1 MKKKITAMLLAIC
14 CISSTWSVYA
24 DDFSSG
30 SSEVEIEIT
39 EDEDADVD
47 DVEIT
52 EDADANDEM
61 FSDGTESSTSGGDIS
76 AMANQIVA
84 RAEIQAQEYQQLKKE
99 AKNGI
104 SRLDSQ
110 QRMEIEIDMP
120 EPEIVQ
126 QKQEEQKKKE
136 QILQQS
142 ADEEVNEML
151 RSLAVNEDAV
161 KRNAETQ
168 PHERVEEYIEQI
180 QEEIDS
186 DYGGRYRAN
195 KNKHYK
201 EDSIRVQR
209 DKKERMLDSLQ
220 STVYVG
226 KSSVSYNIKGRYKT
240 YLPIPVYKC
249 EFGGKIVVAVVV
261 NRQGRVIK
269 AEVVDAE
276 SNKDDSLREVAVDA
290 ALKSE
295 FNVDEKAPER
305 QTGTITYNFVKQ

>member
-1 MKKKITAMLLAIC
+1 MCVKNDIYAIRDSLLDWLKEHRHGVMGTVIFHLVLAIFLVC
-14 CISSTWSVYA
+14 V
-24 DDFSSG
+24 
-30 SSEVEIEIT
+30 
-39 EDEDADVD
+39 
-47 DVEIT
+47 
-52 EDADANDEM
+52 
-61 FSDGTESSTSGGDIS
+61 
-76 AMANQIVA
+76 
-84 RAEIQAQEYQQLKKE
+84 
-99 AKNGI
+99 GI

-126 QKQEEQKKKE
+126 QKQEELKKKE

-161 KRNAETQ
+161 KKNAETQ

>member
-1 MKKKITAMLLAIC
+1 MSVKNDIYAIRDSLLDWLKEHRHGVMGTVIFHLVLAIFLVC
-14 CISSTWSVYA
+14 V
-24 DDFSSG
+24 
-30 SSEVEIEIT
+30 
-39 EDEDADVD
+39 
-47 DVEIT
+47 
-52 EDADANDEM
+52 
-61 FSDGTESSTSGGDIS
+61 
-76 AMANQIVA
+76 
-84 RAEIQAQEYQQLKKE
+84 
-99 AKNGI
+99 GI

-142 ADEEVNEML
+142 ADEEVNEMF

-161 KRNAETQ
+161 KKNAETQ

>member
-1 MKKKITAMLLAIC
+1 MSVKNDIYAIRDSLLDWLKEHRHGVMGTVIFHLVLAIFLVC
-14 CISSTWSVYA
+14 V
-24 DDFSSG
+24 
-30 SSEVEIEIT
+30 
-39 EDEDADVD
+39 
-47 DVEIT
+47 
-52 EDADANDEM
+52 
-61 FSDGTESSTSGGDIS
+61 
-76 AMANQIVA
+76 
-84 RAEIQAQEYQQLKKE
+84 
-99 AKNGI
+99 GI

-161 KRNAETQ
+161 KKNAETQ

-276 SNKDDSLREVAVDA
+276 SNKAESLREVGVDA

-295 FNVDEKAPER
+295 LNVDEKAPER

>member
-1 MKKKITAMLLAIC
+1 MSVKNDIYAIRDSLLDWLKEHRHGVMGTVIFHLVLAIFLVC
-14 CISSTWSVYA
+14 V
-24 DDFSSG
+24 
-30 SSEVEIEIT
+30 
-39 EDEDADVD
+39 
-47 DVEIT
+47 
-52 EDADANDEM
+52 
-61 FSDGTESSTSGGDIS
+61 
-76 AMANQIVA
+76 
-84 RAEIQAQEYQQLKKE
+84 
-99 AKNGI
+99 GI

-120 EPEIVQ
+120 EPEIAQ

-161 KRNAETQ
+161 KKNTETQ

-261 NRQGRVIK
+261 NRQGQVIK

>member
-1 MKKKITAMLLAIC
+1 MSVKNDIYAIRDSLLDWLKEHRHGVMGTVIFHLVLAIFLVC
-14 CISSTWSVYA
+14 V
-24 DDFSSG
+24 
-30 SSEVEIEIT
+30 
-39 EDEDADVD
+39 
-47 DVEIT
+47 
-52 EDADANDEM
+52 
-61 FSDGTESSTSGGDIS
+61 
-76 AMANQIVA
+76 
-84 RAEIQAQEYQQLKKE
+84 
-99 AKNGI
+99 GI

-161 KRNAETQ
+161 KKNAETQ

-240 YLPIPVYKC
+240 YLPIPVYQC

>member
-1 MKKKITAMLLAIC
+1 MSVKNDIYAIRDSLLDWLKEHRHGVMGTVIFHLVLAIFLVC
-14 CISSTWSVYA
+14 V
-24 DDFSSG
+24 
-30 SSEVEIEIT
+30 
-39 EDEDADVD
+39 
-47 DVEIT
+47 
-52 EDADANDEM
+52 
-61 FSDGTESSTSGGDIS
+61 
-76 AMANQIVA
+76 
-84 RAEIQAQEYQQLKKE
+84 
-99 AKNGI
+99 GI

-161 KRNAETQ
+161 KKNAETQ

-276 SNKDDSLREVAVDA
+276 SNKDDSLREVVVDA

>member
-1 MKKKITAMLLAIC
+1 MSVKNDIYAIRDSLLDWLKEHRHGVMGTVIFHLVLAIFLVC
-14 CISSTWSVYA
+14 V
-24 DDFSSG
+24 
-30 SSEVEIEIT
+30 
-39 EDEDADVD
+39 
-47 DVEIT
+47 
-52 EDADANDEM
+52 
-61 FSDGTESSTSGGDIS
+61 
-76 AMANQIVA
+76 
-84 RAEIQAQEYQQLKKE
+84 
-99 AKNGI
+99 GI

-142 ADEEVNEML
+142 ADEEVTEML

-161 KRNAETQ
+161 KKNAETQ

>member
-1 MKKKITAMLLAIC
+1 MSVKNDIYALTDSLLDWLKEHRHGVMGTVIFHLVLAIFLVC
-14 CISSTWSVYA
+14 V
-24 DDFSSG
+24 
-30 SSEVEIEIT
+30 
-39 EDEDADVD
+39 
-47 DVEIT
+47 
-52 EDADANDEM
+52 
-61 FSDGTESSTSGGDIS
+61 
-76 AMANQIVA
+76 
-84 RAEIQAQEYQQLKKE
+84 
-99 AKNGI
+99 GI

-161 KRNAETQ
+161 KKNTETQ

-186 DYGGRYRAN
+186 DYGGRDRAN

>member
-1 MKKKITAMLLAIC
+1 MSVKNDIYAIRDSLLDWLKEHRHGVMGTVIFHLVLAIFLVC
-14 CISSTWSVYA
+14 V
-24 DDFSSG
+24 
-30 SSEVEIEIT
+30 
-39 EDEDADVD
+39 
-47 DVEIT
+47 
-52 EDADANDEM
+52 
-61 FSDGTESSTSGGDIS
+61 
-76 AMANQIVA
+76 
-84 RAEIQAQEYQQLKKE
+84 
-99 AKNGI
+99 GI

-110 QRMEIEIDMP
+110 QRMEIEIDVP

-161 KRNAETQ
+161 KKNTETQ

-261 NRQGRVIK
+261 NRQGQVIK

>member
-1 MKKKITAMLLAIC
+1 MSVKNDIYAIRDSLLDWLKEHRHGVMGTVIFHLVLAIFLVC
-14 CISSTWSVYA
+14 V
-24 DDFSSG
+24 
-30 SSEVEIEIT
+30 
-39 EDEDADVD
+39 
-47 DVEIT
+47 
-52 EDADANDEM
+52 
-61 FSDGTESSTSGGDIS
+61 
-76 AMANQIVA
+76 
-84 RAEIQAQEYQQLKKE
+84 
-99 AKNGI
+99 GI

-161 KRNAETQ
+161 KKNVETQ

>member
-1 MKKKITAMLLAIC
+1 MSVKNDIYAIRDSLLDWLKEHRQGVMGTVIFHLVLAIFLVC
-14 CISSTWSVYA
+14 V
-24 DDFSSG
+24 
-30 SSEVEIEIT
+30 
-39 EDEDADVD
+39 
-47 DVEIT
+47 
-52 EDADANDEM
+52 
-61 FSDGTESSTSGGDIS
+61 
-76 AMANQIVA
+76 
-84 RAEIQAQEYQQLKKE
+84 
-99 AKNGI
+99 GI

-269 AEVVDAE
+269 AEVVDTE

>member
-1 MKKKITAMLLAIC
+1 MSVKNDIYAIRDSLLDWLKEHRHGVMGTVIFHLVLAIFLVC
-14 CISSTWSVYA
+14 V
-24 DDFSSG
+24 
-30 SSEVEIEIT
+30 
-39 EDEDADVD
+39 
-47 DVEIT
+47 
-52 EDADANDEM
+52 
-61 FSDGTESSTSGGDIS
+61 
-76 AMANQIVA
+76 
-84 RAEIQAQEYQQLKKE
+84 
-99 AKNGI
+99 GI

-136 QILQQS
+136 QIHQQS

-161 KRNAETQ
+161 KKNAETQ

-209 DKKERMLDSLQ
+209 DKKEGMLDSLQ

-249 EFGGKIVVAVVV
+249 EFGGKIEVAVVV

>member
-1 MKKKITAMLLAIC
+1 MSVKNDIYAIRDSLLDWLKEHRHGVMGTVIFHLVLAIFLVC
-14 CISSTWSVYA
+14 V
-24 DDFSSG
+24 
-30 SSEVEIEIT
+30 
-39 EDEDADVD
+39 
-47 DVEIT
+47 
-52 EDADANDEM
+52 
-61 FSDGTESSTSGGDIS
+61 
-76 AMANQIVA
+76 
-84 RAEIQAQEYQQLKKE
+84 
-99 AKNGI
+99 GI

-161 KRNAETQ
+161 KKNAETQ

-269 AEVVDAE
+269 TEVVDAE

>member
-1 MKKKITAMLLAIC
+1 MSVKKDIYAIRDSLLDWLKEHRHGVMGTVIFHLVLAIFLVC
-14 CISSTWSVYA
+14 V
-24 DDFSSG
+24 
-30 SSEVEIEIT
+30 
-39 EDEDADVD
+39 
-47 DVEIT
+47 
-52 EDADANDEM
+52 
-61 FSDGTESSTSGGDIS
+61 
-76 AMANQIVA
+76 
-84 RAEIQAQEYQQLKKE
+84 
-99 AKNGI
+99 GI

-120 EPEIVQ
+120 EPEIV
-126 QKQEEQKKKE
+126 QKKKE

-161 KRNAETQ
+161 KKNAETQ

>member
-1 MKKKITAMLLAIC
+1 MSVKNDIYAIRDSLLDWLKEHRHGVMGTVIFHLVLAIFLVC
-14 CISSTWSVYA
+14 V
-24 DDFSSG
+24 
-30 SSEVEIEIT
+30 
-39 EDEDADVD
+39 
-47 DVEIT
+47 
-52 EDADANDEM
+52 
-61 FSDGTESSTSGGDIS
+61 
-76 AMANQIVA
+76 
-84 RAEIQAQEYQQLKKE
+84 
-99 AKNGI
+99 GI

-142 ADEEVNEML
+142 ADEEVNEMS

-161 KRNAETQ
+161 KKNAETQ

>member
-1 MKKKITAMLLAIC
+1 MNVKNDYVGRDCLLA
-14 CISSTWSVYA
+14 WLKEHRHGV
-24 DDFSSG
+24 
-30 SSEVEIEIT
+30 
-39 EDEDADVD
+39 
-47 DVEIT
+47 
-52 EDADANDEM
+52 M
-61 FSDGTESSTSGGDIS
+61 GTVIFHLVL
-76 AMANQIVA
+76 AIFLVCV
-84 RAEIQAQEYQQLKKE
+84 
-99 AKNGI
+99 GI

-110 QRMEIEIDMP
+110 QRIEIEIDMP

-126 QKQEEQKKKE
+126 QKQEEQERKE
-136 QILQQS
+136 QILRQS
-142 ADEEVNEML
+142 ADEEVNELL
-151 RSLAVNEDAV
+151 RSLAVNEDVV
-161 KRNAETQ
+161 KKNAETQ
-168 PHERVEEYIEQI
+168 PHERVKEYIEQI

-201 EDSIRVQR
+201 EDSIRAQR

-249 EFGGKIVVAVVV
+249 EFGGKVVVAVVV

-269 AEVVDAE
+269 AEIVDAE
-276 SNKDDSLREVAVDA
+276 SNKDDTLREVAADA

-295 FNVDEKAPER
+295 FNADEKAPER
-305 QTGTITYNFVKQ
+305 QSGTITYNFVKQ

>member
-1 MKKKITAMLLAIC
+1 MSVKNDIYAIRDSLLDWLKEHRHGVMGTVIFHLVLAIFLVC
-14 CISSTWSVYA
+14 V
-24 DDFSSG
+24 
-30 SSEVEIEIT
+30 
-39 EDEDADVD
+39 
-47 DVEIT
+47 
-52 EDADANDEM
+52 
-61 FSDGTESSTSGGDIS
+61 
-76 AMANQIVA
+76 
-84 RAEIQAQEYQQLKKE
+84 
-99 AKNGI
+99 GI

-161 KRNAETQ
+161 KKNAETQ

-226 KSSVSYNIKGRYKT
+226 KSRVSYNIKGRYKT

>member
-1 MKKKITAMLLAIC
+1 MSVKNDIYAIRDSLLDWLKEHRHGVMGTVIFHLVLAIFLVC
-14 CISSTWSVYA
+14 V
-24 DDFSSG
+24 
-30 SSEVEIEIT
+30 
-39 EDEDADVD
+39 
-47 DVEIT
+47 
-52 EDADANDEM
+52 
-61 FSDGTESSTSGGDIS
+61 
-76 AMANQIVA
+76 
-84 RAEIQAQEYQQLKKE
+84 
-99 AKNGI
+99 GI

-161 KRNAETQ
+161 KKNAETQ

-305 QTGTITYNFVKQ
+305 HTGTITYNFVKQ

>member
-1 MKKKITAMLLAIC
+1 MSVKNDIYAIRDSLLDWLKEHRHGVMGTVIFHLVLAIFLVC
-14 CISSTWSVYA
+14 V
-24 DDFSSG
+24 
-30 SSEVEIEIT
+30 
-39 EDEDADVD
+39 
-47 DVEIT
+47 
-52 EDADANDEM
+52 
-61 FSDGTESSTSGGDIS
+61 
-76 AMANQIVA
+76 
-84 RAEIQAQEYQQLKKE
+84 
-99 AKNGI
+99 GI

-142 ADEEVNEML
+142 ADEEVNEMFP
-151 RSLAVNEDAV
+151 SLAVNEDAV
-161 KRNAETQ
+161 KKNAETQ

>member
-1 MKKKITAMLLAIC
+1 MSVKNDIYAIRDSLLDWLKEHRHGVMGTVIFHLVLAIFLVC
-14 CISSTWSVYA
+14 V
-24 DDFSSG
+24 
-30 SSEVEIEIT
+30 
-39 EDEDADVD
+39 
-47 DVEIT
+47 
-52 EDADANDEM
+52 
-61 FSDGTESSTSGGDIS
+61 
-76 AMANQIVA
+76 
-84 RAEIQAQEYQQLKKE
+84 
-99 AKNGI
+99 GI

-161 KRNAETQ
+161 KKNTETQ

-209 DKKERMLDSLQ
+209 DKKERMLDSLK

-261 NRQGRVIK
+261 NRQGQVIK

>member
-1 MKKKITAMLLAIC
+1 MNVKNDYANRDSLLDWLKEHRHGVMGTVIFHLVLAIFLVC
-14 CISSTWSVYA
+14 V
-24 DDFSSG
+24 
-30 SSEVEIEIT
+30 
-39 EDEDADVD
+39 
-47 DVEIT
+47 
-52 EDADANDEM
+52 
-61 FSDGTESSTSGGDIS
+61 
-76 AMANQIVA
+76 
-84 RAEIQAQEYQQLKKE
+84 
-99 AKNGI
+99 GI

-120 EPEIVQ
+120 TPEIVQ
-126 QKQEEQKKKE
+126 QKQEEQEKKE

-142 ADEEVNEML
+142 ADEEVNELL
-151 RSLAVNEDAV
+151 RSLAVNEDVV
-161 KRNAETQ
+161 KKNAETQ
-168 PHERVEEYIEQI
+168 PHERVKEYIEQI

-249 EFGGKIVVAVVV
+249 EFGGKVVVAVVV

-269 AEVVDAE
+269 AEIVDAE
-276 SNKDDSLREVAVDA
+276 SNKDDTLREVAADA

-295 FNVDEKAPER
+295 FNADEKAPER
-305 QTGTITYNFVKQ
+305 QSGTITYNFVKQ

>member
-1 MKKKITAMLLAIC
+1 MSVKNDIYAIRDSLLDWLKEHRHGVMGTVIFHLVLAIFLVC
-14 CISSTWSVYA
+14 V
-24 DDFSSG
+24 
-30 SSEVEIEIT
+30 
-39 EDEDADVD
+39 
-47 DVEIT
+47 
-52 EDADANDEM
+52 
-61 FSDGTESSTSGGDIS
+61 
-76 AMANQIVA
+76 
-84 RAEIQAQEYQQLKKE
+84 
-99 AKNGI
+99 GI

-161 KRNAETQ
+161 KKNAETQ

-305 QTGTITYNFVKQ
+305 QTGTIMYNFVKQ

>member
-1 MKKKITAMLLAIC
+1 MNVKNDICVIRDSLLDWLREHRHGVMGTVIFHLVLAIFLVC
-14 CISSTWSVYA
+14 V
-24 DDFSSG
+24 
-30 SSEVEIEIT
+30 
-39 EDEDADVD
+39 
-47 DVEIT
+47 
-52 EDADANDEM
+52 
-61 FSDGTESSTSGGDIS
+61 
-76 AMANQIVA
+76 
-84 RAEIQAQEYQQLKKE
+84 
-99 AKNGI
+99 GI

-126 QKQEEQKKKE
+126 QKQEEQEKKE
-136 QILQQS
+136 QILRQS

-151 RSLAVNEDAV
+151 RALAVNVV
-161 KRNAETQ
+161 KKNAEPP
-168 PHERVEEYIEQI
+168 PHERVKEYIEQI

-186 DYGGRYRAN
+186 DCGGRYRAN

-201 EDSIRVQR
+201 EDSIRAQR

-261 NRQGRVIK
+261 NRQGRVVK
-269 AEVVDAE
+269 AEVVDTE
-276 SNKDDSLREVAVDA
+276 SNKDDALREVAVDA

-295 FNVDEKAPER
+295 FNADEKAPER
-305 QTGTITYNFVKQ
+305 QAGTITYNFVKQ

>member
-1 MKKKITAMLLAIC
+1 MSVKNDIYAIRDSLLDWLKEHRHGVMGTVIFHLVLAIFLVC
-14 CISSTWSVYA
+14 V
-24 DDFSSG
+24 
-30 SSEVEIEIT
+30 
-39 EDEDADVD
+39 
-47 DVEIT
+47 
-52 EDADANDEM
+52 
-61 FSDGTESSTSGGDIS
+61 
-76 AMANQIVA
+76 
-84 RAEIQAQEYQQLKKE
+84 
-99 AKNGI
+99 GI

-126 QKQEEQKKKE
+126 QKQVEQKKKE

-161 KRNAETQ
+161 KKNAETQ

>member
-1 MKKKITAMLLAIC
+1 MSVKNDIYAIRDSLLDWLKEHRHGVMGTVIFHLVLAIFLVC
-14 CISSTWSVYA
+14 V
-24 DDFSSG
+24 
-30 SSEVEIEIT
+30 
-39 EDEDADVD
+39 
-47 DVEIT
+47 
-52 EDADANDEM
+52 
-61 FSDGTESSTSGGDIS
+61 
-76 AMANQIVA
+76 
-84 RAEIQAQEYQQLKKE
+84 
-99 AKNGI
+99 GI

-161 KRNAETQ
+161 KKNAETQ

-180 QEEIDS
+180 QEAIDS

>member
-1 MKKKITAMLLAIC
+1 MNVKNDYANRDSLLDWLKEHRHGVMGTVIFHLVLAIFLVC
-14 CISSTWSVYA
+14 V
-24 DDFSSG
+24 
-30 SSEVEIEIT
+30 
-39 EDEDADVD
+39 
-47 DVEIT
+47 
-52 EDADANDEM
+52 
-61 FSDGTESSTSGGDIS
+61 
-76 AMANQIVA
+76 
-84 RAEIQAQEYQQLKKE
+84 
-99 AKNGI
+99 GI

-126 QKQEEQKKKE
+126 QKQEEQEKKE
-136 QILQQS
+136 QILRQS
-142 ADEEVNEML
+142 ADEEVNELL
-151 RSLAVNEDAV
+151 RSLAVNEDVV
-161 KRNAETQ
+161 KKNAETQ
-168 PHERVEEYIEQI
+168 PHERVKEYIEQI

-249 EFGGKIVVAVVV
+249 EFGGKVVVAVVV

-269 AEVVDAE
+269 AEIVDAE
-276 SNKDDSLREVAVDA
+276 SNKDDTLREVAADA

-295 FNVDEKAPER
+295 FNADEKAPER
-305 QTGTITYNFVKQ
+305 QSGTITYNFVKQ

>member
-1 MKKKITAMLLAIC
+1 MSVKNDIYAIRDSLLDWLKEHRHGVMGTVIFHLVLAIFLVC
-14 CISSTWSVYA
+14 V
-24 DDFSSG
+24 
-30 SSEVEIEIT
+30 
-39 EDEDADVD
+39 
-47 DVEIT
+47 
-52 EDADANDEM
+52 
-61 FSDGTESSTSGGDIS
+61 
-76 AMANQIVA
+76 
-84 RAEIQAQEYQQLKKE
+84 
-99 AKNGI
+99 GI

-161 KRNAETQ
+161 KKNTETQ

-226 KSSVSYNIKGRYKT
+226 KSCVSYNIKGRYKT

-261 NRQGRVIK
+261 NRQGQVIK